1 VVPIALV
8 GSKKDVMGF
17 CKNGRIPLMFQ
28 EKIRREF
35 ALCGG
40 RGAGVFAGTVCWEA
54 VAVSEP
60 VLRHFAGG
68 GLILRFI
75 VE

>member
-1 VVPIALV
+1 
-8 GSKKDVMGF
+8 
-17 CKNGRIPLMFQ
+17 MFQ

-60 VLRHFAGG
+60 VLRRFAGG